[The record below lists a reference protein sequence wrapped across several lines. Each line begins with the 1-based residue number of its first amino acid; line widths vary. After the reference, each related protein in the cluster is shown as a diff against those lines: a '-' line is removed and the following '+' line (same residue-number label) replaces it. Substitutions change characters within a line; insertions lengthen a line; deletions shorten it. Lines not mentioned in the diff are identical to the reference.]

1 MTLMFYIYVL
11 PCRWEAFP
19 EFAQERSSVNVVS
32 VDGELF
38 VVGGFTMIGQDKECV
53 PSEITDIWQ

>member
-1 MTLMFYIYVL
+1 MYLV

-32 VDGELF
+32 TDGELYA
-38 VVGGFTMIGQDKECV
+38 VGGFTMVEQDKECV
-53 PSEITDIWQ
+53 PSEIRDIWQ